1 MGLLDRLFR
10 SAEKTE
16 EASNQNEETQ
26 QSSRSQRQEFV
37 DSLKVDVDY
46 TPQPQPT
53 GSTQTTSQDDGYERG
68 DDLTHTRSD
77 SLKVGN
83 AEQEASPQAEQSQ
96 DAPVPAP
103 AETESAQDT
112 AEDSA
117 ESVRGGGEEDGEE
130 DGLGL

>member
-112 AEDSA
+112 AEDSV
-117 ESVRGGGEEDGEE
+117 ESVGDGEEDGEE

>member
-46 TPQPQPT
+46 TPQSQPT

-83 AEQEASPQAEQSQ
+83 AEQEASPQAEQPQ

-103 AETESAQDT
+103 AETESTQDT
-112 AEDSA
+112 AEDSV
-117 ESVRGGGEEDGEE
+117 ESVGDGEEDGEE